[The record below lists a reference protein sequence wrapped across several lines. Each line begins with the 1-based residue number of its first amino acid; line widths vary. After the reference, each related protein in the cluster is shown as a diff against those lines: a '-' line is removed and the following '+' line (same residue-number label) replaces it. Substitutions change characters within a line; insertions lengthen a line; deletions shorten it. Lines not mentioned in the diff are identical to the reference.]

1 MNSDFQWQCWYF
13 FLYQQSNLRNDA
25 DLDADDGSNLITETG
40 DLILESAPTKKVE
53 LLSDG
58 EEVESELIQTVESE
72 LIQTDSQIL
81 KEADQNNLRNSP
93 LIQPMTAN
101 QIHRLLDCLVKRTS
115 HTTLENLEH
124 LASILTALAI
134 QTGKLDVES
143 LMYELN

>member
-1 MNSDFQWQCWYF
+1 M
-13 FLYQQSNLRNDA
+13 
-25 DLDADDGSNLITETG
+25 DADDGSNLITETG

-58 EEVESELIQTVESE
+58 EEVESELIQT
-72 LIQTDSQIL
+72 DSQIL
-81 KEADQNNLRNSP
+81 KEADQSNLRNSP